1 MVGIII
7 GIVSL
12 VVILLGLVVIIIV
25 KKRRCK
31 IDVKDV
37 EELKMADIIAFFKNP
52 ELLEI
57 LKSSPD
63 YFAVATKDNNGDKYI
78 VTTCI
83 FNKKEN
89 TVVEIDRAC
98 QWNAEKLSAD
108 LEESF
113 GDKDMIFL
121 S

>member
-12 VVILLGLVVIIIV
+12 VVILLGLIVIIIV
-25 KKRRCK
+25 KKRRWK
-31 IDVKDV
+31 NDVKDV

-52 ELLEI
+52 KLLKM

-63 YFAVATKDNNGDKYI
+63 YLAVAIKDNNGDKNI
-78 VTTCI
+78 VTTCL
-83 FNKKEN
+83 FNTKKN
-89 TVVEIDRAC
+89 TVVSDRAC

-113 GDKDMIFL
+113 GDKDMIIL